1 MYHFKQCVNILKLDK
16 YDLVFSVFKEKNP
29 IFKYAKK
36 KIQILNQGRF
46 RSLDFNNEK
55 LFKFNG
61 SIISLWNETLQKKNM
76 FLANSG
82 VYESDENEIEPIFN
96 LNKYFK

>member
-1 MYHFKQCVNILKLDK
+1 M
-16 YDLVFSVFKEKNP
+16 
-29 IFKYAKK
+29 
-36 KIQILNQGRF
+36 NQGRF

-61 SIISLWNETLQKKNM
+61 SIISLWYETLSKQNM

-82 VYESDENEIEPIFN
+82 IYESDENEIEPIFN
-96 LNKYFK
+96 LNKYFN